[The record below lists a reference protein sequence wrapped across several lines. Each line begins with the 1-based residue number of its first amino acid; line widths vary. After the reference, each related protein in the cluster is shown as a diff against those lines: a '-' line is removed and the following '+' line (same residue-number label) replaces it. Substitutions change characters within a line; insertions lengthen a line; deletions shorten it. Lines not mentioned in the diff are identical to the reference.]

1 MFISGDRIPARHDP
15 APATDEHGRSAA
27 YSGPHITLWSA
38 GSDRDT
44 WAICG
49 DEGEL
54 IAFGPFG
61 FDDPDHP
68 RGEALRAENAAA
80 IKAIRLAAHVRA
92 VVNVPAANLHLLVSR
107 TLDHAR
113 LTTIANSHQLTLNL
127 IVTSDW
133 NPATEWVNSG
143 GYLQPAVDPVELL
156 VDDSYPS
163 AS

>member
-1 MFISGDRIPARHDP
+1 MFIPGHRIPAQHDP
-15 APATDEHGRSAA
+15 ASATDKYGRSAA
-27 YSGPHITLWSA
+27 DSGPHITLWSA
-38 GSDRDT
+38 GSDHDT

-49 DEGEL
+49 DEGQL

-68 RGEALRAENAAA
+68 QGDPLRADNSAA
-80 IKAIRLAAHVRA
+80 IKAIRLAARA
-92 VVNVPAANLHLLVSR
+92 REAINAPAATVHLMVSR
-107 TLDHAR
+107 TLDNAR
-113 LTTIANSHQLTLNL
+113 LTNLANSHQLVLDL

-156 VDDSYPS
+156 SDDAYPT